1 MSLSCP
7 IVSQACAQCQ
17 QAIHG
22 CFHWNLSAR
31 RSVLRSN
38 HVHRSTCRPI
48 RAMSASSR
56 SHDEPSDDLS
66 TAFAREMASRNEAQE
81 KALEQGEAAAFGGRQ
96 LLEALQSRSACSAV
110 QPQSLAVAPDCYAA
124 HAGPHFMSTVCV
136 TACRYGRSYDVS
148 IVQRKYLG
156 KVIIACNIMWKYREQ
171 VSFGVSRHS
180 VPHRALLLVQL
191 NTVQH
196 ALHLNHV
203 RPDTQALPLHK
214 CLWQ

>member
-1 MSLSCP
+1 MSLSHPVVCQGC
-7 IVSQACAQCQ
+7 VQCQ

-22 CFHWNLSAR
+22 CLCWNLSAR

-38 HVHRSTCRPI
+38 SVHRLACRPV
-48 RAMSASSR
+48 RATSASSR

-96 LLEALQSRSACSAV
+96 LLEALQSR
-110 QPQSLAVAPDCYAA
+110 
-124 HAGPHFMSTVCV
+124 
-136 TACRYGRSYDVS
+136 YGRSYDVS

-171 VSFGVSRHS
+171 VSFGLTEEEYMERLDGVAAALRAWGK
-180 VPHRALLLVQL
+180 VEAGDGPHCQQQKW
-191 NTVQH
+191 T
-196 ALHLNHV
+196 
-203 RPDTQALPLHK
+203 
-214 CLWQ
+214 